1 MIKSYH
7 PRSLDTVNGGPSQE
21 LAPLANSPKSVTYLQ
36 VSSCSSDFTPSQ
48 VEVIWCLVQERLFS
62 QGNVWILPLFLSE
75 DVSRKVGCLLRL
87 VLEKG
92 LLSGPSI
99 CSVDQ

>member
-1 MIKSYH
+1 MQFRLYTFTGRGH
-7 PRSLDTVNGGPSQE
+7 L
-21 LAPLANSPKSVTYLQ
+21 
-36 VSSCSSDFTPSQ
+36 VSRAR
-48 VEVIWCLVQERLFS
+48 ERLFS